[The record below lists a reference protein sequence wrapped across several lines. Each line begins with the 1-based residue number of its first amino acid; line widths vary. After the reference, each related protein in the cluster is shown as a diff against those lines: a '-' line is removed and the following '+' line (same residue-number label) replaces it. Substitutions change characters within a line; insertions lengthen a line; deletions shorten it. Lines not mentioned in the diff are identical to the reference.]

1 MDEPEAERLL
11 SRMRGGD
18 VRALARLLSWVETLA
33 PDRVRFL
40 ARLHEHTGHAATVGF
55 TGPPGAGK
63 STLVDRF
70 TAVLRRRGETVGILA
85 VDPSSPY
92 SEGAI
97 LADRIRMQRHA
108 EDRGV
113 FIRSVGTRGSRG
125 GLMRSARALVEVLD
139 AFGKEWV
146 LIETVGVGQTEL
158 DVVRIAHT
166 TVVVLVPEAGD
177 LIQAM
182 KAGLMEVA
190 DVFVVN
196 KGDRPG
202 AAQRA
207 AELRA
212 AVQLNQRADGWEVPV
227 LVTRADHDQGVAEL
241 AEAVSRHRAWRAE
254 HGSTHAAFHR
264 RSEFLDLVA
273 DQIRQRA
280 EARLGGAGFARLAE
294 RVERG
299 DESPYALVLEAL
311 EAGLLEVPPLAPA
324 AAQPPGT
331 EPIAES

>member
-1 MDEPEAERLL
+1 MDEARATELL
-11 SRMRGGD
+11 EKIRAGD
-18 VRALARLLSWVETLA
+18 VRALTKLLSWVEALT
-33 PDRVRFL
+33 PDRVQFL
-40 ARLHEHTGHAATVGF
+40 ARLHALTGHAATVGF

-63 STLVDRF
+63 STLVDRL
-70 TAVLRRRGETVGILA
+70 TVALRRRDETVGILA

-92 SEGAI
+92 TEGAI

-108 EDRGV
+108 EDSGV

-125 GLMRSARALVEVLD
+125 GLMRAARALVEVLD
-139 AFGKEWV
+139 AFGKDWV

-158 DVVRIAHT
+158 DVVRVAHT

-177 LIQAM
+177 VIQAM

-212 AVQLNQRADGWEVPV
+212 AVRLGPRADGWDVPV
-227 LVTRADHDQGVAEL
+227 LITHAHDNTGVDAL
-241 AEAVSRHRAWRAE
+241 SDAIHQHRAWLAT
-254 HGSTHAAFHR
+254 HPPPHAAAHR
-264 RSEFLDLVA
+264 RGEFLDLVA
-273 DQIRQRA
+273 DQVRQRA
-280 EARLGGAGFARLAE
+280 EAKLASTPWSGLLARI
-294 RVERG
+294 ERG

-311 EAGLLEVPPLAPA
+311 GQGLAEPEPAPA
-324 AAQPPGT
+324 AAT
-331 EPIAES
+331 KPIAES

>member
-1 MDEPEAERLL
+1 MNQAQANLL
-11 SRMRGGD
+11 LEKLRGGD
-18 VRALARLLSWVETLA
+18 VRALAKLLSWVETLT
-33 PDRVRFL
+33 PERVRFL
-40 ARLHEHTGHAATVGF
+40 AQLHGSTGHAATVGF

-70 TAVLRRRGETVGILA
+70 TSVLRQRDQTVGILA
-85 VDPSSPY
+85 VDPSSPFT
-92 SEGAI
+92 EGAI
-97 LADRIRMQRHA
+97 LADRIRMQRHS

-139 AFGKEWV
+139 AFGKDWV

-177 LIQAM
+177 IIQAM

-207 AELRA
+207 AELSA
-212 AVQLNQRADGWEVPV
+212 AVALNQRADGWQVPV
-227 LVTRADHDQGVAEL
+227 LVTRAQENAGITDLERAIDA
-241 AEAVSRHRAWRAE
+241 HRAWRAS
-254 HGSTHAAFHR
+254 HGSPHAALHR
-264 RSEFLDLVA
+264 RGEILDLIA
-273 DQIRQRA
+273 DQVRQRA
-280 EARLGGAGFARLAE
+280 EAALASPAFHALAA

-311 EAGLLEVPPLAPA
+311 ASGLVADPP
-324 AAQPPGT
+324 QPKPT
-331 EPIAES
+331 TAS